1 MTLDYTKLVYILKL
15 QFLLKLLGE
24 LLANAL
30 TKLQVTREKKILQII
45 WIENNSGVTHLTICI
60 DPTLSTLELQ
70 TSWNRACFA
79 VRADAEPLTDEHI

>member
-30 TKLQVTREKKILQII
+30 TELQVTREKKSCKLF
-45 WIENNSGVTHLTICI
+45 ELKTI
-60 DPTLSTLELQ
+60 
-70 TSWNRACFA
+70 A
-79 VRADAEPLTDEHI
+79 VLHT